1 MSTISQCDDINTKL
15 HLSRWPEIQ
24 ERLSALLNALSGMGA
39 KGQKSEHW
47 VLQTAKDKALGIE
60 GVDKSLYRFW
70 QVCVISSTQ
79 GGGRKSQRGHAATR
93 KNCFLFQTLPVLF
106 FLSIL
111 TSHFH
116 EIKMMEAD
124 KKWIQL
130 RLILSLKEESR
141 KLSAALFLPLKCCL
155 ITLLPLKY
163 NGLAV
168 GVLGF
173 DTQWGTAPNP
183 TPSPDLVWLIFT
195 SHWPH
200 LHHSKWKRGRT
211 RELLWRT

>member
-1 MSTISQCDDINTKL
+1 MTTISQRNDINAKL
-15 HLSRWPEIQ
+15 QLSRWQ
-24 ERLSALLNALSGMGA
+24 QVQKGSALLNVLSGMGA

-47 VLQTAKDKALGIE
+47 VSQTAKDKALGME
-60 GVDKSLYRFW
+60 GRDKSLTLYRFW

-124 KKWIQL
+124 KK
-130 RLILSLKEESR
+130 
-141 KLSAALFLPLKCCL
+141 
-155 ITLLPLKY
+155 
-163 NGLAV
+163 
-168 GVLGF
+168 
-173 DTQWGTAPNP
+173 
-183 TPSPDLVWLIFT
+183 
-195 SHWPH
+195 
-200 LHHSKWKRGRT
+200 
-211 RELLWRT
+211 